1 MAGANPILARERRLG
16 SGGPAAGGKPVES
29 LSEAAESALQ
39 PGGRKAMIRFGFLAA
54 LGIALAGCAG
64 LQPDACAP
72 GQQAML
78 TAELLFGRKIG
89 DRIGVGEAAF
99 RRFVDEEVTPRFPDG
114 LTIIDASGQYRDT
127 RRAMLVREPSK
138 LVLIAL
144 KDEPEGRARLAAIA
158 GHYKARFNQQ
168 SVGTIL
174 RPACVSF

>member
-1 MAGANPILARERRLG
+1 
-16 SGGPAAGGKPVES
+16 
-29 LSEAAESALQ
+29 
-39 PGGRKAMIRFGFLAA
+39 MIRLGFLAA
-54 LGIALAGCAG
+54 IGVVLTGCAS
-64 LQPDACAP
+64 LQPATCAP

-114 LTIIDASGQYRDT
+114 LTVLDASGQYRDT
-127 RRAMLVREPSK
+127 ARAVLVREPSK

-144 KDEPEGRARLAAIA
+144 KDEPDGRARLAAIA
-158 GHYKARFNQQ
+158 ERYKTRFNQQ